1 MVFTNERKDNVQGK
15 FHVRWDDEA
24 EVHEL
29 EAGCRILEE
38 AQNDFDVGAINGVT
52 SIHVLPRTKAKPYG
66 DAKGSRD
73 GGRSSSCSPHG
84 ARGKAGSHMQDASV
98 RLSKGLAL
106 FVEDMSLVNQH
117 PTN

>member
-1 MVFTNERKDNVQGK
+1 MVFTNERKDNVRGE
-15 FHVRWDDEA
+15 FHVRWDDEG

-29 EAGCRILEE
+29 EAGCRILEK
-38 AQNDFDVGAINGVT
+38 ARNDFDVGAINGVT

-73 GGRSSSCSPHG
+73 GGCSSSCSPHG
-84 ARGKAGSHMQDASV
+84 ARGKAGSHMQD
-98 RLSKGLAL
+98 L